1 MKNKRHCWIIVLVAL
16 LLLLLQSCSRPAMNI
31 DNLVSCENGTNPTP
45 IDSEFDFP
53 GDLLFVKRDGSEI
66 LAFNGKTHQFTSI
79 FRLPEN
85 GTADVSPLSRDGK
98 TLVVSYQNPSDM
110 KNLSVIVLS
119 PQGIIESS
127 KILIPPLGHNRERI
141 IQWASIGWVNSD
153 LFQGVLFEKGMVG
166 DELSQNQF
174 FNPYK
179 LEWGSLNVMIQ
190 DLDVDPVGG
199 FLFSPD
205 LTRVLYVN
213 SEYHLALYD
222 FSQKKNIWEYHDY
235 DGISPNEQSPILE
248 DAIWSPD
255 GNMLALPL
263 TNEDRVPIALI
274 LDKDGQIINSIYFGN
289 YQHGFSWSKDG
300 QFLAFYEDRC
310 TTIDSIIRCEA
321 RPVIRVIS
329 TKDGLLRDLCSL
341 TEGILPTQSIR
352 NFRIIWSP
360 DQEFLVYSSANHETG
375 TGGFF
380 LQKLNDPEVRIIDV
394 KDDSLILLGWSQEHW
409 EKAQP

>member
-1 MKNKRHCWIIVLVAL
+1 MKNKRYCWIVVLVTVL
-16 LLLLLQSCSRPAMNI
+16 MLILQSCSRPAMNI
-31 DNLVSCENGTNPTP
+31 DDLVSCENGTNPTP

-66 LAFNGKTHQFTSI
+66 LAFNRKTHQFTSI

-85 GTADVSPLSRDGK
+85 GTADVSPLSQDGK

-127 KILIPPLGHNRERI
+127 KIPIPPLGHNRERI

-153 LFQGVLFEKGMVG
+153 LLQGVLFEKGIVG

-179 LEWGSLNVMIQ
+179 LEWGLLNVMVQ

-213 SEYHLALYD
+213 SDYHLALYD
-222 FSQKKNIWEYHDY
+222 FSQKKNIWEYDDY

-255 GNMLALPL
+255 GNMLAIPL
-263 TNEDRVPIALI
+263 TNEERVPIALI
-274 LDKDGQIINSIYFGN
+274 LDKDGEIVNSIYFDN

-300 QFLAFYEDRC
+300 NLLAFYDNK
-310 TTIDSIIRCEA
+310 A
-321 RPVIRVIS
+321 KPVIRVIS
-329 TKDGLLRDLCSL
+329 TKDGSLKDLCSL
-341 TEGILPTQSIR
+341 SEDSLPTQSIR
-352 NFRIIWSP
+352 GFRIVWSP
-360 DQEFLVYSSANHETG
+360 DQDFLAYSAANHEAG
-375 TGGFF
+375 SGGFF
-380 LQKLNDPEVRIIDV
+380 LQKLTDPEVRIIDV
-394 KDDSLILLGWSQEHW
+394 NDDSLILLGWSHEHW
-409 EKAQP
+409 ENAQP